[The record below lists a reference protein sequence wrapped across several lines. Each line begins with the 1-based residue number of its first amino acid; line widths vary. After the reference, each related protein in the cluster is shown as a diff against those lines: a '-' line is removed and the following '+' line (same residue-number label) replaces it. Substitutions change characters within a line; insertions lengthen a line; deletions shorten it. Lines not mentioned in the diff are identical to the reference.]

1 MSLIFFKNNLR
12 KSNLL
17 CTKQVLFSKIELRNL
32 EMKSNLKESIIE
44 NLGLMDVDI
53 PSGLFVCSGP
63 KILNNN
69 AHLPYINFLSI

>member
-1 MSLIFFKNNLR
+1 
-12 KSNLL
+12 
-17 CTKQVLFSKIELRNL
+17 
-32 EMKSNLKESIIE
+32 MKSNLKESIIE

-69 AHLPYINFLSI
+69 AHLPYIKFPFYIAR